1 MNQETFGWREAA
13 NHWSQGIDIQ
23 WSYIGEHS
31 WKDFTDRKVTFYRE
45 GIVYRLRPEPIEPV
59 KWARGAYSD
68 GISWVITGRLYSSM
82 EDFKEQCKDWGNIG
96 KAIWPARFD
105 SDGFL
110 ITPESHETFNLK

>member
-45 GIVYRLRPEPIEPV
+45 GIVYRLRPEPVEPV
-59 KWARGAYSD
+59 KWARGAYWIESVRH
-68 GISWVITGRLYSSM
+68 WVVSEVAFNSIVKFRSFHGLANGSY
-82 EDFKEQCKDWGNIG
+82 DIF
-96 KAIWPARFD
+96 PAKFD
-105 SDGFL
+105 SEGFL
-110 ITPESHETFNLK
+110 IVPPEFQHLK